1 MRLLKFNLIFIPV
14 LALCLGAV
22 GYIARKMLL
31 ENAREHVIDNARI
44 VMETNAVV
52 PPL

>member
-1 MRLLKFNLIFIPV
+1 MRLLKFNLIFIPI

-31 ENAREHVIDNARI
+31 ENAREHVFIRVGFSNSQ
-44 VMETNAVV
+44 
-52 PPL
+52 L